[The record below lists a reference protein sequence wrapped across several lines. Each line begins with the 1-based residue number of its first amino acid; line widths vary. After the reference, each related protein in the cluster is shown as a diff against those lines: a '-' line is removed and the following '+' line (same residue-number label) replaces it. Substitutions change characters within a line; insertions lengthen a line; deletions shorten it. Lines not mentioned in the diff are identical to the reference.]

1 MVQKFVANYY
11 QLKIA
16 EITSLN
22 SSKSV
27 TLPRQIA
34 MYLSKSLDQQLP
46 SSDCQSDRDFNTLIN
61 SFLESLKS

>member
-11 QLKIA
+11 QLKIS
-16 EITSLN
+16 EITSQN

-34 MYLSKSLDQQLP
+34 MSLSKSLDQQLP
-46 SSDCQSDRDFNTLIN
+46 SSDCQSDRDFHTLIN

>member
-11 QLKIA
+11 QLKIS
-16 EITSLN
+16 EITSQN

-27 TLPRQIA
+27 TLPHQIA
-34 MYLSKSLDQQLP
+34 MSLSKSLDQQLP
-46 SSDCQSDRDFNTLIN
+46 SSDCQSDRDFHTLIN